1 MQFVYPTFLFALS
14 AIAIPI
20 IIHLFH
26 FRRYKKVI
34 FSDLR
39 FLKQVQEQNKSK
51 QKLKDLLVLITRILA
66 ILFLVLAFAQPYI
79 PSVHS
84 LSLKGTKSISI
95 FVDNSFSM
103 NNEGS
108 EGNLLESAKNKA
120 RAIVNAYGADDQ
132 FQILTHDFEGKHQR
146 LVNKADALTWI
157 DEVKI
162 SPASL
167 SLSSIMQ
174 RQKQALEKAG
184 TDAKM
189 QYLISDFQQQMCDE
203 DEIVKDSTS
212 IINFVPVTANEQ
224 HNVTVDSVWLT
235 SPVVQLNNP
244 VTVKTRIRNHSDGI
258 AENIAVTLVINGQQ
272 KGLQNIT
279 CNANET
285 EEVTFTFTPSGSVL
299 QQGEISI
306 LDHPITFDD
315 KLFFSF
321 IPVTSYNVLS
331 INGGEPSIFISKLFE
346 SDNTYKLTQASQNQ
360 LNYGLFGKQQ
370 LIILNEPQT
379 ISSGLSQELKKY
391 IEQGGQLLII
401 PPTIAATG
409 LNSFLTEVGLPI
421 YGAALKQQVK
431 VSSINTQDAMFKNV
445 FQRLPQNM
453 DLPSVS
459 QYYALQRNNVSKGR
473 TLMELNNG
481 QPFVWQ
487 ASYQKG
493 NIVLLA
499 TPLQTSW
506 SNLPQHA
513 VYVPLML
520 KLGTG
525 KPNFEPL
532 YYTIGMAQWIPFQQN
547 TAADKLVRLW
557 GNGTELALQTS
568 MRNGKTNLFLEQPLA
583 KAGVYNIAPQG
594 SKTPIQL
601 VGLNFNR
608 KESDMRIWNPTKM
621 EAYIGS
627 LPGARI
633 TSENT
638 DVLQNSISNEL
649 NGTPFW
655 RYCVWLTLV
664 FVLIEILLL
673 RILK

>member
-51 QKLKDLLVLITRILA
+51 QKLKDLLVLIARILA
-66 ILFLVLAFAQPYI
+66 IIFLVLAFAQPYI

-84 LSLKGTKSISI
+84 LALKGTKSISI

-120 RAIVNAYGADDQ
+120 RAIVNAYSADDQ

-146 LVNKADALTWI
+146 LVNKTDALTWI

-162 SPASL
+162 SPASVPL
-167 SLSSIMQ
+167 SNIMQ

-184 TDAKM
+184 TDPKL
-189 QYLISDFQQQMCDE
+189 QYIVSDFQQQMCDV
-203 DEIVKDSTS
+203 DEIEKDSTG
-212 IINFVPVTANEQ
+212 IINFVPVTANKQ
-224 HNVTVDSVWLT
+224 QNVSVDSVWLT
-235 SPVVQLNNP
+235 SPVVQLNTP
-244 VTVKTRIRNHSDGI
+244 VTMKTRIRNHSDGT

-272 KGLQNIT
+272 KGLQNVT
-279 CNANET
+279 CSANET

-321 IPVTSYNVLS
+321 IPVTTYNVLS

-360 LNYGLFGKQQ
+360 LNYGLFGNQQ

-401 PPTIAATG
+401 PPTTAATV
-409 LNSFLTEVGLPI
+409 LNSFLNELALPI
-421 YGAALKQQVK
+421 YGTALKQQVK
-431 VSSINTQDAMFKNV
+431 VSSLNTQDAMFKNV

-459 QYYALQRNNVSKGR
+459 QYYALQRNNTSKGR

-499 TPLQTSW
+499 APLQTSW

-525 KPNFEPL
+525 KPQHEQL

-547 TAADKLVRLW
+547 MASDKLVRLW

-568 MRNGKTNLFLEQPLA
+568 MRNGKTNLYLEQPLA
-583 KAGVYNIAPQG
+583 KAGIYNIAPQG
-594 SKTPIQL
+594 SKTPLQL

-608 KESDMRIWNPTKM
+608 KESDMRTWEPTKM

-638 DVLQNSISNEL
+638 AVLQNSISNEL

>member
-1 MQFVYPTFLFALS
+1 MQFVYPTFLFALT

-26 FRRYKKVI
+26 FRRYKKVV

-51 QKLKDLLVLITRILA
+51 QKLKDLLVLIARILA
-66 ILFLVLAFAQPYI
+66 IIFLVLAFAQPYI

-84 LSLKGTKSISI
+84 LALKGTKSISI
-95 FVDNSFSM
+95 FIDNSFSM

-108 EGNLLESAKNKA
+108 EGNLLENAKNKA

-132 FQILTHDFEGKHQR
+132 FQLLTHDFEGKHQR

-162 SPASL
+162 SPASVPL
-167 SLSSIMQ
+167 SNVMQ

-184 TDAKM
+184 ADTKL
-189 QYLISDFQQQMCDE
+189 QYVVSDFQQQMCDV
-203 DEIVKDSTS
+203 DNIPNDSGS
-212 IINFVPVTANEQ
+212 LIHFVPVSANEQ

-244 VTVKTRIRNHSDGI
+244 ITIKTRIRNHSDGT
-258 AENIAVTLVINGQQ
+258 AENIAVTLTINGQQ
-272 KGLQNIT
+272 KGLQNVT
-279 CNANET
+279 CNANES
-285 EEVTFTFTPSGSVL
+285 EEIIFTFTPSGSVL

-321 IPVTSYNVLS
+321 IPVTTYNVLS
-331 INGGEPSIFISKLFE
+331 INGNQPSTYISKLFE
-346 SDNTYKLTQASQNQ
+346 SDDTYELTQAAQNQ

-379 ISSGLSQELKKY
+379 LSSGLSQELKKY
-391 IEQGGQLLII
+391 LEQGGQLLII
-401 PPTIAATG
+401 PPSSEAAG
-409 LNSFLTEVGLPI
+409 LNSFLTEVELPN
-421 YGAALKQQVK
+421 YGITLKQQVK
-431 VSSINTQDAMFKNV
+431 VSSINTQDPVFKNV
-445 FQRLPQNM
+445 FQKLPQNM
-453 DLPSVS
+453 DLPSVN
-459 QYYALQRNNVSKGR
+459 QYYALQRNNATKGR
-473 TLMELNNG
+473 ALMDLNNG

-487 ASYQKG
+487 ANYQKG

-499 TPLQTSW
+499 SPLQISW

-525 KPNFEPL
+525 KPQPEQL
-532 YYTIGMAQWIPFQQN
+532 YYTIGTAQWIPFQQT
-547 TAADKLVRLW
+547 TASDKLVRLW
-557 GNGTELALQTS
+557 GNGVEMALQTS
-568 MRNGKTNLFLEQPLA
+568 MRNGKTNLYLEQPLT

-594 SKTPIQL
+594 AKTPVQL

-608 KESDMRIWNPTKM
+608 KESDMRIWEPTKM
-621 EAYIGS
+621 EAFISS

-633 TSENT
+633 SSENT
-638 DVLQNSISNEL
+638 AVLQNSISNEL

-673 RILK
+673 RLLK